1 MTAVTRILTLAG
13 LLALLS
19 ACAITPLRP
28 GCLRIGRNGQ
38 FCPLAPA
45 QLPAVAATHIVSIH
59 HDGRTD
65 TFMGSLQIDAQ
76 ALRLAGFSLFGTT
89 LFTLT
94 YDGHHV
100 VQLPGKPAMHAD
112 LLVAMLELT
121 LAKPDEL
128 RPRLHDL
135 TLTVSRHG
143 DTQVRELSEQ
153 GHLIAHVEKR
163 GAPLN
168 AAHITIS
175 IPPARLSVEMT
186 PLDNNKDAQ

>member
-1 MTAVTRILTLAG
+1 MKAETRILMLAV

-19 ACAITPLRP
+19 ACATTPLRP

-45 QLPAVAATHIVSIH
+45 QLPAVAATHLVSIH

-89 LFTLT
+89 LFTLS

-100 VQLPGKPAMHAD
+100 IQLPSKPEMHAK

-143 DTQVRELSEQ
+143 NTQVRELSEY
-153 GHLIAHVEKR
+153 GHLIAHVEKT
-163 GAPLN
+163 GTPLN
-168 AAHITIS
+168 AAHIMIS
-175 IPPARLSVEMT
+175 IPPAKLSVKMT
-186 PLDNNKDAQ
+186 PLNDNKDAP